1 LKPANVTVV
10 HKKSDK
16 TIADNYRPICFTSIL
31 CKVMKGI
38 ITDALVDHMKTSKLF
53 TNKQCGFLKGR
64 SATLHLLNV
73 LDERTKLLDDD
84 ISIDV
89 L

>member
-1 LKPANVTVV
+1 
-10 HKKSDK
+10 
-16 TIADNYRPICFTSIL
+16 
-31 CKVMKGI
+31 MKGI